1 MRIGIGGIRHETN
14 SFSNVATTVAQFQNL
29 YYDFG
34 SDLITKNAGGVRTP
48 LGGFIDEAAVHN
60 IELAPSFY
68 ANATPSGH
76 ITPETLD
83 TLTNNLVNTLWEQHE
98 IAPLDA
104 IALSLHGAGVADNC
118 NDIESHILLALRE
131 RFGWDLP
138 IGVTLD
144 LHANVTDE
152 MVKYSTILMG
162 VKCYPHVDEYENARI
177 LLNLLHEHVANAL
190 PVHQNIVHLPWLLAP
205 GGGVTISG
213 PAHDVQQLTIKMEEA
228 DGDLLQATFFHGFPY
243 ADIPQAGV
251 SVVTVAK
258 TEQAAHE
265 AANTIAQYAWEH
277 REEFTP
283 VSHSPA
289 QAFDMALALE
299 GGPIV
304 INESSDNPGGGAP
317 GDGTHLL
324 REMIARNLPGTA
336 FGSFWDPAVVQ
347 QAIAAGI
354 GSKISCSL
362 GAKADN
368 LHGEPILLDDA
379 YVKTITDGQYICKS
393 PMGAGK
399 LVNIGPTV
407 LLQTGNVKIVVST
420 HRLQTFDCNPF
431 EAVGINYQEMHI
443 LGLKSSQH
451 FRAWWQDRAKIVP
464 CDPPGIH
471 CSDLSVFRFENANT
485 TYYPLQDAEWN
496 P

>member
-14 SFSNVATTVAQFQNL
+14 SFSNVATTVKQFQDL
-29 YYDFG
+29 CYDFG
-34 SDLITKNAGGVRTP
+34 QDLITKNTGSVRTP
-48 LGGFIDEAAVHN
+48 LGGFIDEAQKHG
-60 IELAPSFY
+60 IELAPGFY

-76 ITPETLD
+76 ITPQTLD
-83 TLTNNLVNTLWEQHE
+83 TITANLVDTLWQQHNA
-98 IAPLDA
+98 APLDA

-118 NDIESHILLALRE
+118 NDIESHILSALRN
-131 RFGWDLP
+131 RFGHDMP

-152 MVKYSTILMG
+152 MVRYSTILMG
-162 VKCYPHVDEYENARI
+162 VKCYPHVDEYENARVLMK
-177 LLNLLHEHVANAL
+177 LLYEHVANGL
-190 PVHQNIVHLPWLLAP
+190 PVHQKIVHLPWLLAP

-213 PAHDVQQLTIKMEEA
+213 PAHDVQQLTIKMEESG
-228 DGDLLQATFFHGFPY
+228 GDLLQATFFHGFPY

-251 SVVTVAK
+251 TVVTVAK
-258 TEQAAHE
+258 TQQAADE
-265 AANTIAQYAWEH
+265 AAAAIAQYAWNR

-283 VSHSPA
+283 VCLSPA
-289 QAFDMALALE
+289 QAFDLALQMDD
-299 GGPIV
+299 GPVV

-324 REMIARNLPGTA
+324 REMIARDLPGSA
-336 FGSFWDPAVVQ
+336 FGSFWDPEVVQ

-354 GSKISCSL
+354 GSRITCSL

-368 LHGEPILLDDA
+368 LHGEPILLENA

-399 LVNIGPTV
+399 LVNLGPTV
-407 LLQTGNVKIVVST
+407 LLQTGNVKIVVAT

-431 EAVGINYQEMHI
+431 ETVGINYQEMRI
-443 LGLKSSQH
+443 LCLKSSQH
-451 FRAWWQDRAKIVP
+451 FKAWWKDRARIVS

-471 CSDLSVFRFENANT
+471 CSDLTVFRFKNANT
-485 TYYPLQDAEWN
+485 AYYPLQEAVWN